1 LAEYN
6 AGGFA
11 VVGPDGTIS
20 GANHAIV
27 FASRGNETRS
37 LS

>member
-1 LAEYN
+1 LLWY
-6 AGGFA
+6 
-11 VVGPDGTIS
+11 PDGTIS